1 MKCKI
6 LHETTG
12 RLRVHLCCGRM
23 SFIPSGCAGVLS
35 ARPVDGVQAVKVYDR
50 TQDAVVLYEAER
62 GSIIRALAQ
71 FSFAKAEAME
81 LVPEHTSRALNR
93 EFEDKL
99 AVAVM
104 RRCIS
109 KLFLPAPITT
119 ALALLRSVKYI
130 REGLSALWHGKLSVA
145 VLDATAVTVS
155 MARGRFCHRRFGHVH
170 AASGRNSGGV
180 DPQKVRGRSC
190 LRHEPAGGQRLAAGK
205 RHRGADENHRCEA
218 GGIAS

>member
-23 SFIPSGCAGVLS
+23 KLSQADVLEYYLL
-35 ARPVDGVQAVKVYDR
+35 AVDGVRSVKVYDR
-50 TQDAVVLYEAER
+50 TQDAVVLYEAKR

-109 KLFLPAPITT
+109 KLFLPVPITT

-130 REGLSALWHGKLSVA
+130 QEGLSALWHGKLSVA

-155 MARGRFCHRRFGHVH
+155 MARGDF
-170 AASGRNSGGV
+170 AT
-180 DPQKVRGRSC
+180 
-190 LRHEPAGGQRLAAGK
+190 AGSVMFMLHLGEIL
-205 RHRGADENHRCEA
+205 EE
-218 GGIAS
+218 